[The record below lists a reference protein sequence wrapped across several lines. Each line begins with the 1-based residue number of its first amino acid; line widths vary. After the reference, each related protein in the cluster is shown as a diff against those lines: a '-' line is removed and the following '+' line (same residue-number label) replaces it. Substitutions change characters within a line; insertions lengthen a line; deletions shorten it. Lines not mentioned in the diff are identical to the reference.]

1 MFAIENIL
9 DDVIL
14 RAYRSRLRRS
24 TVTLKCCQNLEC
36 LFMLALADEQTGR
49 VWEKGTERVDAEGEE
64 ELEGE
69 GEAPGDV
76 AGCEGKS

>member
-1 MFAIENIL
+1 
-9 DDVIL
+9 
-14 RAYRSRLRRS
+14 
-24 TVTLKCCQNLEC
+24 
-36 LFMLALADEQTGR
+36 MLALADEQTGR